1 MSTLSP
7 AASRARIL
15 RLCETALLV
24 AIIVL
29 MAFTPLGYLR
39 MPGLEITFIQI
50 PVVVGAIL
58 LGPGT
63 GLFLGAVFGI
73 TSFFQCFGLSP
84 FGAAL
89 LAINPWMT
97 AIVCLVPRA
106 LMGWLCGLIFRA
118 LARVDKTRLLSFG
131 AASLSAAVLNTVFFM
146 AAVVL
151 LFHNT
156 DYILQLQQDLGATG
170 ILTFVVA
177 FVGVNGLVEAIVCT
191 VVGTAVAKAL
201 SVWLKKLG

>member
-15 RLCETALLV
+15 RLCETALLT

-39 MPGLEITFIQI
+39 MPGLEISFIQI
-50 PVVVGAIL
+50 PVAVGAIL

-73 TSFFQCFGLSP
+73 TSFFQCFGFSA

-89 LAINPWMT
+89 LVINPWLT
-97 AIVCLVPRA
+97 AVVCLVPRV
-106 LMGWLCGLIFRA
+106 LMGWLCGLLFRA
-118 LARVDKTRLLSFG
+118 LSRVDKTRLLSFG
-131 AASLSAAVLNTVFFM
+131 AASLSAALLNTVFFT
-146 AAVVL
+146 AAVLL
-151 LFHNT
+151 LFGST
-156 DYILQLQQDLGATG
+156 DYIHQLQQTLGATG

-177 FVGVNGLVEAIVCT
+177 FVGLNGLVEAIVCT
-191 VVGTAVAKAL
+191 VVGTAVSKAL
-201 SVWLKKLG
+201 SVWLKKL